1 MTSMVLPQERMSLK
15 VLIWSGSL
23 ATLLITPFLSLD
35 PINLPKMLVVVTG
48 ASLLLTYL
56 AINFKELLKIQST
69 LFVTTLTFIILLT
82 TALLTNQAPWADQF
96 WGTWG
101 RSTGYLTYFAF
112 IVFMLSGA
120 LLTSKNEP
128 RILQQVFE
136 RVSYFIS
143 AYAFLQALDLDPVA
157 WSQKAM
163 VATLGNINFMS
174 SFLGLASISFL
185 SRLVAET
192 ISITAKTHYSALLAL
207 NLSLIWISGSIQGI
221 AIFAAGATTI
231 VAMVL
236 RKKTDFKKAIF
247 WLLFTIPQGTLIFL
261 GTAGIGPLSLLR
273 QETVIFR
280 LDYWL
285 AGINMTKENWI
296 NGVGIDAYGDYYQQY
311 RDIAAVLRTGPQRV
325 TNTAHNIFLDV
336 STGSGLLAGLAFL
349 LIFAITLRV
358 IFSMLKTGNF
368 TATDVAIAGIFIG
381 FVIFCLISINQIG
394 VGIWGFIFMGYL
406 QGWNGR
412 QKNGYI
418 NRKLDQERS
427 ISKKFVPKPTL
438 NVMPKM
444 STAIFG
450 VLGLTLTLMPNI
462 TDVQML
468 SAVKSKNYDVMLE
481 VVSKSSATQAHKD
494 RYLNSMLEE
503 GREIEAYEFA
513 LKALQSN
520 PRSELALRVIGSHQ
534 GAPKSLRIT
543 SLEQLIKQDPNNED
557 LKRYI
562 RGLINELDQ

>member
-1 MTSMVLPQERMSLK
+1 MTFSHARFSLFVLLG
-15 VLIWSGSL
+15 SGSL

-48 ASLLLTYL
+48 ASLLLTYV
-56 AINFKELLKIQST
+56 AINFKELLRGQSVIFAT
-69 LFVTTLTFIILLT
+69 SATFIVLLT
-82 TALLTNQAPWADQF
+82 IALLTNPAPWADQL

-112 IVFMLSGA
+112 ILFMLSA
-120 LLTSKNEP
+120 AVLTRENET
-128 RILQQVFE
+128 RTLQQIFE
-136 RVSYFIS
+136 RVSYLIS
-143 AYAFLQALDLDPVA
+143 GYALLQTLDLDPIA

-192 ISITAKTHYSALLAL
+192 ISITAKAHYTFLLAL
-207 NLSLIWISGSIQGI
+207 NLTLIWISGSIQGL
-221 AIFAAGATTI
+221 AIFAAGAATI

-236 RKKTDFKKAIF
+236 RKKTDFRKAVF
-247 WLLFTIPQGTLIFL
+247 WLLFTIPQGALVFL

-273 QETVIFR
+273 QDTVIFR
-280 LDYWL
+280 RDYWL
-285 AGINMTKENWI
+285 AGINMTKENWL

-311 RDIAAVLRTGPQRV
+311 RDLTAVIRTGPQRV

-336 STGSGLLAGLAFL
+336 STGSGLLAGLSFL
-349 LIFAITLRV
+349 FIFVITCRV

-368 TATDVAIAGIFIG
+368 TSTDVAVAGIFIG

-406 QGWNGR
+406 LGWNGR
-412 QKNGYI
+412 QKNGHS
-418 NRKLDQERS
+418 NRKLDQERR

-450 VLGLTLTLMPNI
+450 VLGLTLSLMPNI

-468 SAVKSKNYDVMLE
+468 SAAKSKKYDVMLE

-494 RYLNSMLEE
+494 RYLNSLLEE
-503 GREIEAYEFA
+503 GRETEAYEFA
-513 LKALQSN
+513 LTVLQSN
-520 PRSELALRVIGSHQ
+520 PRSDLALRVIGSHE
-534 GAPKSLRIT
+534 GAPKNFRIT
-543 SLEQLIKQDPNNED
+543 SLEQLIKQDPNNLE
-557 LKRYI
+557 LSQNI
-562 RGLINELDQ
+562 RGLINSLDE

>member
-1 MTSMVLPQERMSLK
+1 MMLSHARFSFFVLLG
-15 VLIWSGSL
+15 SGSL

-35 PINLPKMLVVVTG
+35 PINLPKMMVVVTG
-48 ASLLLTYL
+48 ASLLLTYV
-56 AINFKELLKIQST
+56 AINFKELLRDQSVIFAT
-69 LFVTTLTFIILLT
+69 SATFIVLLT
-82 TALLTNQAPWADQF
+82 IALLTNPAPWADQL

-112 IVFMLSGA
+112 ILFMLSA
-120 LLTSKNEP
+120 AVLTRENET
-128 RILQQVFE
+128 RTLQQLFE
-136 RVSYFIS
+136 RVSYLIS
-143 AYAFLQALDLDPVA
+143 GYALLQTLDLDPIA

-192 ISITAKTHYSALLAL
+192 ISITAKAHYTFLLAL
-207 NLSLIWISGSIQGI
+207 NLSLIWISGSIQGL
-221 AIFAAGATTI
+221 AIFAAGATTL
-231 VAMVL
+231 VALVL
-236 RKKTDFKKAIF
+236 RKKTNFQRAIF
-247 WLLFTIPQGTLIFL
+247 WLLFTIPQGALVFL
-261 GTAGIGPLSLLR
+261 GTTGIGPLSSLR
-273 QETVIFR
+273 QDTVIFR
-280 LDYWL
+280 RDYWL
-285 AGINMTKENWI
+285 AGINMTNENRL

-311 RDIAAVLRTGPQRV
+311 RDLAAVVRTGPQRV

-336 STGSGLLAGLAFL
+336 STGSGLLAGLSFL
-349 LIFAITLRV
+349 FIFVITFRV

-368 TATDVAIAGIFIG
+368 TSTDVAVAGIFIG

-412 QKNGYI
+412 QKNSHS

-450 VLGLTLTLMPNI
+450 VLGLTLSLMPNI

-503 GREIEAYEFA
+503 GRETEAYEFA
-513 LKALQSN
+513 LTVLQSN
-520 PRSELALRVIGSHQ
+520 PRSDLALRVIGSHE
-534 GAPKSLRIT
+534 GAPKNLRIT
-543 SLEQLIKQDPNNED
+543 SLEQLIKQDPNNLE
-557 LKRYI
+557 LSQNI
-562 RGLINELDQ
+562 RGLINSLGE

>member
-1 MTSMVLPQERMSLK
+1 MTFSHARFSLFVLLG
-15 VLIWSGSL
+15 SGSL

-56 AINFKELLKIQST
+56 AINFKELLKDQSVI
-69 LFVTTLTFIILLT
+69 FVTSSTFMGLLT
-82 TALLTNQAPWADQF
+82 IALLANPAPWADQL

-112 IVFMLSGA
+112 ILFMLSAA
-120 LLTSKNEP
+120 LLTRENET
-128 RILQQVFE
+128 RILQQIFE
-136 RVSYFIS
+136 RVSYLIS
-143 AYAFLQALDLDPVA
+143 GYALLQTLDLDPIA

-185 SRLVAET
+185 SRLVTET
-192 ISITAKTHYSALLAL
+192 IPIAAKAHYSILLAL

-221 AIFAAGATTI
+221 AIFAAGAATI

-236 RKKTDFKKAIF
+236 RKKTDFRKAVF
-247 WLLFTIPQGTLIFL
+247 WLLFTIPQGALVFL

-273 QETVIFR
+273 QDTVIFR
-280 LDYWL
+280 RDYWL
-285 AGINMTKENWI
+285 AGINMTRENWL

-311 RDIAAVLRTGPQRV
+311 RDLAAVVRTGPQRV

-336 STGSGLLAGLAFL
+336 STGSGLLAGLSFL
-349 LIFAITLRV
+349 FIFVITFRV

-368 TATDVAIAGIFIG
+368 TSTDVAVAGIFIG

-412 QKNGYI
+412 QKNGHS
-418 NRKLDQERS
+418 NRKLDQDRS

-438 NVMPKM
+438 NVMPQM

-450 VLGLTLTLMPNI
+450 VLGLTLSLMPNI

-468 SAVKSKNYDVMLE
+468 SAVKSKKYDVMLE

-503 GREIEAYEFA
+503 GRETEAYEFA
-513 LKALQSN
+513 LTVFQSN
-520 PRSELALRVIGSHQ
+520 PRSDLALRVIGSHE
-534 GAPKSLRIT
+534 GAPKNLRIT
-543 SLEQLIKQDPNNED
+543 SLEQLIKQDPNNLE
-557 LKRYI
+557 LSQNI
-562 RGLINELDQ
+562 RGLINSLGE

>member
-1 MTSMVLPQERMSLK
+1 MTSMRFPQERMSLK

-23 ATLLITPFLSLD
+23 TTLLITPFLSLD

-56 AINFKELLKIQST
+56 AINFKELLKIQSA
-69 LFVTTLTFIILLT
+69 LFVTSLIFVILLT
-82 TALLTNQAPWADQF
+82 TAILTNPAPWADQF

-120 LLTSKNEP
+120 LLTSKNET

-136 RVSYFIS
+136 KVSYFIS
-143 AYAFLQALDLDPVA
+143 AYALLQALDLDPVA

-163 VATLGNINFMS
+163 VATLGNINFTS
-174 SFLGLASISFL
+174 SFLGLASISFI
-185 SRLVAET
+185 SRLIAET
-192 ISITAKTHYSALLAL
+192 ISITAKTHYSVLLAL

-236 RKKTDFKKAIF
+236 RKKTDFKKVIF
-247 WLLFTIPQGTLIFL
+247 WLLFTIPQGALVFL
-261 GTAGIGPLSLLR
+261 GTAGIGPLSSLR

-280 LDYWL
+280 RDYWL
-285 AGINMTKENWI
+285 AGINMTKENWL

-311 RDIAAVLRTGPQRV
+311 RDLAAVIRTGPQRV
-325 TNTAHNIFLDV
+325 TNTAHNIFLDI
-336 STGSGLLAGLAFL
+336 SSGLGLLAGLSFL
-349 LIFAITLRV
+349 FIFVITFRV
-358 IFSMLKTGNF
+358 IFKMLKTGNF
-368 TATDVAIAGIFIG
+368 TSTDVAIAGIFIG

-412 QKNGYI
+412 QKNGRS
-418 NRKLDQERS
+418 NLKLDHDHS
-427 ISKKFVPKPTL
+427 ISKKIVPKAKL
-438 NVMPKM
+438 NLTPKM

-450 VLGLTLTLMPNI
+450 VLGLTLSLMPNI

-481 VVSKSSATQAHKD
+481 VVSKNSATQAHKD
-494 RYLNSMLEE
+494 KYLNTMLEQ
-503 GREIEAYEFA
+503 GRETEAYEFA
-513 LKALQSN
+513 LTTLQAN
-520 PRSELALRVIGSHQ
+520 PRSELALRVIGSHE
-534 GAPKSLRIT
+534 GAPKNLRIT
-543 SLEQLIKQDPNNED
+543 SLEQLMKQDPNNRE
-557 LKRYI
+557 LI
-562 RGLINELDQ
+562 QNVRGLINSLGQ